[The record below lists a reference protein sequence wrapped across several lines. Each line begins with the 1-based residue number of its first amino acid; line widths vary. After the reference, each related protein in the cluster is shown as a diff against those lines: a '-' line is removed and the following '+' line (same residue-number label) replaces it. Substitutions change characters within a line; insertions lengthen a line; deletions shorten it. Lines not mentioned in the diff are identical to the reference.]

1 MIKKKEYLDS
11 IFTGYINKKNNE
23 LIKKNRIFNFQLLPI
38 QNIRKS
44 IVLSLFHNLF

>member
-23 LIKKNRIFNFQLLPI
+23 LIKKKQNF
-38 QNIRKS
+38 
-44 IVLSLFHNLF
+44 